1 VKLRDK
7 ILNWN
12 FDLRGGGPLGSGYH
26 TVMET
31 QMTEFQ
37 SDTAEWWA
45 RCRRIDRIH
54 ETINMFPEMTEE
66 DGGVLAGCLATLTR
80 GQTLTSD
87 QEAMYR
93 RWWKRLTDVK
103 TAAQRQSRGPTLA
116 EQVEVALA
124 TLPLSKLM
132 RIELTDALI
141 RLQSGGRMSPR
152 QAGLWGTHV
161 LPKLRAAC
169 V

>member
-1 VKLRDK
+1 MNKSQ
-7 ILNWN
+7 
-12 FDLRGGGPLGSGYH
+12 FPA
-26 TVMET
+26 
-31 QMTEFQ
+31 
-37 SDTAEWWA
+37 AEWWA
-45 RCRRIDRIH
+45 RRRRIDRIR
-54 ETINMFPEMTEE
+54 EILNTFPEMTEE
-66 DGGVLAGCLATLTR
+66 DGEVLAGCLATLTQ

-93 RWWKRLTDVK
+93 QWWEWLTDVK
-103 TAAQRQSRGPTLA
+103 NAAQRQSRGPTVA

>member
-1 VKLRDK
+1 MNKSQ
-7 ILNWN
+7 
-12 FDLRGGGPLGSGYH
+12 FPA
-26 TVMET
+26 
-31 QMTEFQ
+31 
-37 SDTAEWWA
+37 AEWWA
-45 RCRRIDRIH
+45 RRRRIDRIH
-54 ETINMFPEMTEE
+54 KAIDMFPEMTEE
-66 DGGVLAGCLATLTR
+66 DGGVLAGCLAILTR
-80 GQTLTSD
+80 GQPLTSD
-87 QEAMYR
+87 QGAMYR
-93 RWWKRLTDVK
+93 RWWNWLTDVK

-132 RIELTDALI
+132 RIKLTDALI